1 MHPPNSSNSPAPSLG
16 STDARRPDSLLGRSL
31 HFLLAK
37 VVDTVLPAFIIAL
50 LINFFL
56 AQGTYVHGQSM
67 EPNLHSEQRLI
78 IEKVSYRLHGPG
90 RGDIV
95 VIQVQEYEIPLI
107 KRVVGMPGETVEI
120 RDNRLYIDGELLAEG
135 YLPGAVQRSYGP
147 VQVPLDHIFVMGD
160 NRNASNDSRAFGAVH
175 VNQIVGRAWLSY
187 WPLDEIGLF
196 E

>member
-1 MHPPNSSNSPAPSLG
+1 MSLSDLPDPSRSSEKTVPQRIASAASQVLG
-16 STDARRPDSLLGRSL
+16 
-31 HFLLAK
+31 FLTTEALE
-37 VVDTVLPAFIIAL
+37 TILPAFVLAL

-67 EPNLHSEQRLI
+67 EPNLHSDQRLI
-78 IEKVSYRLHGPG
+78 IEKVSYRLHGPR

-95 VIQVQEYEIPLI
+95 VIRLEEYEIPLI

-120 RDNRLYIDGELLAEG
+120 RGNRVYIDSNPLAEG
-135 YLPGAVQRSYGP
+135 YLPGAVQGNYGP
-147 VQVPLDHIFVMGD
+147 VVVPPLHVFVMGD

-175 VNQIVGRAWLSY
+175 VSQIVGRAWLSY
-187 WPLDEIGLF
+187 WPLDEIKLF